1 MSTELKLYFDTCCF
15 LDMLQHTTGIS
26 PKPER
31 AAHVFYLRQFLE
43 LARAKGAF
51 VYTSAL
57 TVAECQF
64 VLDESDKSNVKKI
77 LTDDVK
83 RLIDGMLLS
92 GKSGVLPAQATPN
105 IVKASRDLRWV
116 HGTNFKP
123 LDALH
128 ISTALRLGCSH
139 FITTDAKLDANSKLI
154 VNSLGLAFCVADSI
168 KDLLPSDYRQL
179 PIDPALATKPGAKV
193 RKTKTKGAT

>member
-43 LARAKGAF
+43 LARAKGAV
-51 VYTSAL
+51 VYTSTL

-64 VLDESDKSNVKKI
+64 ALDESDKNNFKKI
-77 LTDDVK
+77 LTDEVK
-83 RLIDGMLLS
+83 RLIDGLLLS

-105 IVKASRDLRWV
+105 IVRASRDLRWV
-116 HGTNFKP
+116 HSANFKP

-128 ISTALRLGCSH
+128 IATALKLGCSH
-139 FITTDAKLDANSKLI
+139 FITTDAKLDAKSKLI
-154 VNSLGLAFCVADSI
+154 VNSLGLAFCTADSL
-168 KDLLPSDYRQL
+168 KESLPSEYRQL
-179 PIDPALATKPGAKV
+179 TIDPSLATKPGPKP
-193 RKTKTKGAT
+193 RKATVKK

>member
-15 LDMLQHTTGIS
+15 LDMLQHTTGIT
-26 PKPER
+26 PKSER

-43 LARAKGAF
+43 LARAKGAV
-51 VYTSAL
+51 VYTSML

-64 VLDESDKSNVKKI
+64 ASDESDKSNVKKI
-77 LTDDVK
+77 LTQDVK
-83 RLIDGMLLS
+83 RLIDAMLLS

-105 IVKASRDLRWV
+105 IVRASRDLRWV

-128 ISTALRLGCSH
+128 IATALKLGCSH
-139 FITTDAKLDANSKLI
+139 FITTDTKLDAKSKLI
-154 VNSLGLAFCVADSI
+154 VTALGLAFCTADAL
-168 KDLLPSDYRQL
+168 KDLLPSEYRQL
-179 PIDPALATKPGAKV
+179 PIDPALATKPSPKP
-193 RKTKTKGAT
+193 RKPKK